1 MRNRA
6 LQAALE
12 DLDSYLASDK
22 GQVVLFDATNTTEER
37 RQMLVRGGQREGVCV
52 GGAGGRSGDG
62 CWCKGGSL
70 RRRRLSS
77 LYLGNP

>member
-37 RQMLVRGGQREGVCV
+37 RQMLVRGGGRGRGRGRRGKEQRQMPV
-52 GGAGGRSGDG
+52 
-62 CWCKGGSL
+62 
-70 RRRRLSS
+70 
-77 LYLGNP
+77 

>member
-37 RQMLVRGGQREGVCV
+37 RQMLVRGGGRGRGRRGKEQRQMPV
-52 GGAGGRSGDG
+52 
-62 CWCKGGSL
+62 
-70 RRRRLSS
+70 
-77 LYLGNP
+77 